1 VHVKGDELSDA
12 DFETLAG
19 FRRALREFMHFS
31 ERAAEAAG
39 LTPQQHQALLAIR
52 AERGLTVGE
61 LADRLLLRPHSVSG
75 LADRLERLQLIER
88 RASAKDRRQTELDVT
103 EAGQATLE
111 TLSEDHRA
119 ELRRLRPTL
128 SALLSEL

>member
-1 VHVKGDELSDA
+1 MKGRELSDA
-12 DFETLAG
+12 DFQTLAG

-61 LADRLLLRPHSVSG
+61 LAERLLLRPHSVSG

-111 TLSEDHRA
+111 SLSDDHRA

>member
-1 VHVKGDELSDA
+1 MKGRELSDA
-12 DFETLAG
+12 DFQTLAG

-61 LADRLLLRPHSVSG
+61 LAERLLLRPHSVSG

-111 TLSEDHRA
+111 SLSEDHRA

>member
-1 VHVKGDELSDA
+1 MHVKGDELSDA